1 TTRGGVATLDSDITG
16 PSSWVDIAREGGGL
30 SKPKEE
36 RKEVEARVVELSSQL
51 AQTHIQVE
59 EANQCIKEECREANS
74 LASELALEL
83 NLALHCA
90 EQAKAQVKEARDE
103 AAMVED
109 IAVKSITEG
118 EHQYEAHHRE
128 LKDAHWQLGKA
139 IKESRQ
145 LKEWLSA
152 NSDELLDACLAI
164 EEITIG
170 CFKARYPELNVD
182 KDPYAELPSDAQVP
196 ALVKVPFDDRSTS
209 PLALPPLA

>member
-1 TTRGGVATLDSDITG
+1 MVIPPHPSTNASMDWSFFAFSLLAPVAHGCVAL
-16 PSSWVDIAREGGGL
+16 SSAQVKW
-30 SKPKEE
+30 PKEE
-36 RKEVEARVVELSSQL
+36 RKEVEARVIELSSQL

-83 NLALHCA
+83 NLTLHCV
-90 EQAKAQVKEARDE
+90 EQAKAQVKEAQDE
-103 AAMVED
+103 ATMVED
-109 IAVKSITEG
+109 IAVKSIAEG

-164 EEITIG
+164 EEVR
-170 CFKARYPELNVD
+170 KAWEEE
-182 KDPYAELPSDAQVP
+182 KSYASKREMRVVASYKEFVGFYYGL
-196 ALVKVPFDDRSTS
+196 
-209 PLALPPLA
+209 

>member
-1 TTRGGVATLDSDITG
+1 MSFFGKYE
-16 PSSWVDIAREGGGL
+16 SSGAER
-30 SKPKEE
+30 PKEE
-36 RKEVEARVVELSSQL
+36 RKEVEARVIELSSQL

-83 NLALHCA
+83 NLTLHCV
-90 EQAKAQVKEARDE
+90 EQAKAQVKEAQDE

-109 IAVKSITEG
+109 IAVKSIAEG
-118 EHQYEAHHRE
+118 EHQYEALHRE

-164 EEITIG
+164 EEVR
-170 CFKARYPELNVD
+170 KAWEEE
-182 KDPYAELPSDAQVP
+182 KSYASKRERRVVASYKEFEGFYYGL
-196 ALVKVPFDDRSTS
+196 
-209 PLALPPLA
+209 